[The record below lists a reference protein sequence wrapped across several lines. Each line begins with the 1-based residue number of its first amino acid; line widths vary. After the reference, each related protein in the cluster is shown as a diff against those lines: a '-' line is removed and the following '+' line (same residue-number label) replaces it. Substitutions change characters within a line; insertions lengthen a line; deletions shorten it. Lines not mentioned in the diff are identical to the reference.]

1 MPVMAMTEKKLAS
14 SIKKLIFWFRRL
26 ILELKTVGFNSVNWP
41 LHKLVGFRKPTI
53 LINNLISKLDKSLK
67 HMTNEE

>member
-41 LHKLVGFRKPTI
+41 LHKLVGFRKATI

>member
-53 LINNLISKLDKSLK
+53 FN
-67 HMTNEE
+67 